1 MTIEVV
7 NGQRKEIWYIL
18 YHGYGWCETYGPSMT
33 DMASYYTINQLLQL
47 ERDEKIAEFE
57 KQLAKQI
64 GSFHN
69 LLIGVLFKIIQES
82 KKGKKE

>member
-1 MTIEVV
+1 
-7 NGQRKEIWYIL
+7 
-18 YHGYGWCETYGPSMT
+18 MT